1 MAGSAFSKDDV
12 IDRLAEEFA
21 ARYCCGQPP
30 SLKENIDRYPQL
42 ADDTRELF
50 PALVQMDQ
58 AEEDWRE

>member
-1 MAGSAFSKDDV
+1 VTAGMALWTPNLRA
-12 IDRLAEEFA
+12 
-21 ARYCCGQPP
+21 

-58 AEEDWRE
+58 AEEDRRE